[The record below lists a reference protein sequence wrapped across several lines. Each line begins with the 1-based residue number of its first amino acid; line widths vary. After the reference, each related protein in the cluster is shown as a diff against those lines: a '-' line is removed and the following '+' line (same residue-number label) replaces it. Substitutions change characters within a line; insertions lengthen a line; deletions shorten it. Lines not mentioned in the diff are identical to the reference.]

1 MVGRTLGHYRILEQI
16 GAGGM
21 GVVYRARDEQL
32 DRDVALKVLPPG
44 ALANESARRQ
54 FRRGALALA
63 KLNHPNVAIVYE
75 FDSQEGLDFLV
86 MELISGLTLDAKLAG
101 GYLPEKEI
109 LRLGGQLADAL
120 QAAHTQGIVHRD
132 LKPGNLHVT
141 ADGRLKVLDFGLAQ
155 WVQREPGLAVT
166 VTANPSNEIS
176 GTVPYMAPE
185 QLRGNKADARSDI
198 YSAGA
203 VLYEMA
209 TGRRPFTE
217 SGPQLI
223 GAILEKPPSPP
234 TASNHR
240 VSLALQ
246 SIILKALDKDPDRRY
261 QTAKELQVDL
271 ERLSTGVAQVSRG
284 PRPAWPWIALVAS
297 IVIIAVLFGFDVGG
311 WRERLL
317 SRTGQSGI
325 KSLVVLPLE
334 NLSGDPEQGYFADGM
349 TDELTTKLAQ
359 IGALRVISRTSAIH
373 YKHSHKALPEIARE
387 LQVDAVVEGSV
398 MRWGDKVR
406 ISAQLIEAATDK
418 HIWAGEYEQPL
429 NDVLRLQDLVA
440 QAIVDE
446 VKIELSPQE
455 KAKLASSRSVNSEA
469 HEAYLKGRYHLHQ
482 RTEENFREAKKYF
495 EQAAN
500 IDRNYAPAY
509 AGLADYYWLTDE
521 LSPRVAMPKAKQY
534 VLKALAID
542 DALADAH
549 STLAAIKLYGDW
561 DWPGA
566 DREFKHAIELN
577 PSYAEARAAYAA
589 FLSEMGRDDQAIFE
603 IRTAQKLDPLSPTT
617 GSTAAWTFYYAR
629 QYDLA
634 IEQGL
639 NVLSLEP
646 QSLSARDCLGSAYLA
661 KGMIEKALAEYR
673 IIVSTSAGDPLR
685 LASLAQAYAVAGRR
699 AETRQVAGQLIKAS
713 RVHYVP
719 PFFLA
724 VIYAT
729 LNSKDQAFSW
739 LEKAYRE
746 HDSYLVRLKV
756 EPGLDS
762 LRSDPRFED
771 LLLRLKLSPEANSH
785 R

>member
-1 MVGRTLGHYRILEQI
+1 MAAPSHMVGRTLGHYRILEQI

-198 YSAGA
+198 YS
-203 VLYEMA
+203 
-209 TGRRPFTE
+209 
-217 SGPQLI
+217 
-223 GAILEKPPSPP
+223 PP
-234 TASNHR
+234 TASNHS

-246 SIILKALDKDPDRRY
+246 NIILKALDKDPDRRY
-261 QTAKELQVDL
+261 QSAKELQVDL
-271 ERLSTGVAQVSRG
+271 ERLSTGLAPVIQGRG
-284 PRPAWPWIALVAS
+284 PSWPLIALIASGVIVAF
-297 IVIIAVLFGFDVGG
+297 AFLFAFDVGG
-311 WRERLL
+311 WRDRLL

-359 IGALRVISRTSAIH
+359 IGALRVISRTSATH